1 MQSSPPLDLGFVS
14 NLAVIKRPGSEDLL
28 MLVGQSKDSGRWVKI
43 VTKGA
48 AQTLWVHLTQYLY
61 PRAAQ
66 QLTSRAAT
74 AVLQKSS
81 SPMVT
86 TFLEVFNMDDKQ
98 VIRVHGIGGAEEWL
112 MYFTHDEGFELWA
125 SLEKILNVV

>member
-14 NLAVIKRPGSEDLL
+14 NLAVIKRPGSDELL
-28 MLVGQSKDSGRWVKI
+28 MMVGQSDKGRWVKI
-43 VTKGA
+43 VTRGA
-48 AQTLWVHLTQYLY
+48 AQTLWFHLTQFLY

-66 QLTSRAAT
+66 QLTPRAAT

-86 TFLEVFNMDDKQ
+86 TFLEVMNMTDKQ
-98 VIRVHGIGGAEEWL
+98 IIRVHGLGGAEEWL
-112 MYFTHDEGFELWA
+112 MYVTHEEGFELWA
-125 SLEKILNVV
+125 SLEKILKSV